1 MANSTETTQLEPPLA
16 SGGYDVTVF
25 EEETLWERVSGAVS
39 RNKLLFGGVLLIMS
53 VVLFAVIG
61 TLALDVERTEVGYT
75 TAMREAADGT
85 MKESVAPR
93 LRPSTQY
100 WFGSDQFARDI
111 FAYVAYGTLGTL
123 WMGLIAGVIGIGIG
137 TILGFLGGYFGGWID
152 TAIVVLSDA
161 LITIPGLMLLITINA
176 YLDKVTVE
184 QLGLL
189 IGAISWMGTTRVVRA
204 QVLTLKNRAYVE
216 VSKFNGQGDLEIVV
230 AELIPNLAPFIAAAF
245 VGAVAGAI
253 LLSIG
258 LSALGLGPQNEPS
271 LGLMAFWFIR
281 FGAVPQGL
289 WWWFGPP
296 IVVIAIFVVGLFMLT
311 AGLDQIANPRLRTS
325 V

>member
-1 MANSTETTQLEPPLA
+1 MANTDTTSLDQRI
-16 SGGYDVTVF
+16 SSSYDVTVF
-25 EEETLWERVSGAVS
+25 EEETPWVKVSGAVR
-39 RNKLLFGGVLLIMS
+39 RNVLLFAGGALILAI
-53 VVLFAVIG
+53 VLFAVVGSAVI
-61 TLALDVERTEVGYT
+61 DEERTEVGFAMAERE
-75 TAMREAADGT
+75 TADGSIREA
-85 MKESVAPR
+85 VAPR
-93 LRPSTQY
+93 LRPSREF

-111 FAYVAYGTLGTL
+111 FAYVAYGTFGTL
-123 WMGLIAGVIGIGIG
+123 WMGLIAGIIGIGIG
-137 TILGFLGGYFGGWID
+137 TLLGFIGGYFGGTID
-152 TAIVVLSDA
+152 TFIVIISDA
-161 LITIPGLMLLITINA
+161 FITIPGLMLLITISA
-176 YLDKVTVE
+176 YMDQLSVE

-189 IGAISWMGTTRVVRA
+189 IGVISWMGTTRVVRA
-204 QVLTLKNRAYVE
+204 QVLTLKERAYVE
-216 VSKFNGQGDLEIVV
+216 VSKFNGQSDMEIVIT
-230 AELIPNLAPFIAAAF
+230 ELIPNLAPFIAAAF

-296 IVVIAIFVVGLFMLT
+296 IVVIAVFIIGLFMIT

>member
-1 MANSTETTQLEPPLA
+1 MDNTERTSLDRYTQ
-16 SGGYDVTVF
+16 SSYDETVF
-25 EEETLWERVSGAVS
+25 EEEKIASRITGAVN
-39 RNKLLFGGVLLIMS
+39 RNKLLFGGLILILS
-53 VVLFAVIG
+53 IVLFAVIG
-61 TLALDVERTEVGYT
+61 SIVIDPERAEVGYSMSEQET
-75 TAMREAADGT
+75 ADGSI
-85 MKESVAPR
+85 KEVVAPR
-93 LRPSTQY
+93 LRPSMEF

-111 FAYVAYGTLGTL
+111 FAYLAFGTLGTL
-123 WMGLIAGVIGIGIG
+123 WMGFLAGIIGIGIG
-137 TILGFLGGYFGGWID
+137 TILGFLAGYFGGTID
-152 TAIVVLSDA
+152 TVVVIISDA
-161 LITIPGLMLLITINA
+161 LITIPGLMLLITISA
-176 YLDKVTVE
+176 YLDHLTVE
-184 QLGLL
+184 QLGIL
-189 IGAISWMGTTRVVRA
+189 IGVISWMGTTRVVRA

-216 VSKFNGQGDLEIVV
+216 VSKFNGQSDLEIVV
-230 AELIPNLAPFIAAAF
+230 AELMPNLAPFIAAAF

-296 IVVIAIFVVGLFMLT
+296 IVVIAIFVVGLFMVT

>member
-1 MANSTETTQLEPPLA
+1 MANTDTTAIDPQLP
-16 SGGYDVTVF
+16 SSYDVTVF
-25 EEETLWERVSGAVS
+25 EEETLWVRVTGAVR
-39 RNKLLFGGVLLIMS
+39 RNVLLFAGAALILAI
-53 VVLFAVIG
+53 VLFAVVGSVVI
-61 TLALDVERTEVGYT
+61 DEERTEVGYA
-75 TAMREAADGT
+75 TAERETADGSI
-85 MKESVAPR
+85 KEVVAPR
-93 LRPSTQY
+93 LRPSIQF
-100 WFGSDQFARDI
+100 WLGSDQFARDI

-123 WMGLIAGVIGIGIG
+123 WMGLIAGIIGIGIG
-137 TILGFLGGYFGGWID
+137 TILGFLGGYFGGWLD
-152 TAIVVLSDA
+152 AIVVVLSDA
-161 LITIPGLMLLITINA
+161 LITIPGLMLLITISA
-176 YLDKVTVE
+176 YLDQLTVE
-184 QLGLL
+184 QLGIL
-189 IGAISWMGTTRVVRA
+189 IGVISWMGTTRVVRA

-216 VSKFNGQGDLEIVV
+216 VSKFNGQGDMEIVLT
-230 AELIPNLAPFIAAAF
+230 ELIPNLAPFIAAAF

-281 FGAVPQGL
+281 FGAVPQGM

-296 IVVIAIFVVGLFMLT
+296 IVVIAIFVVGLFMVT

>member
-1 MANSTETTQLEPPLA
+1 MANTDTTSIDPQLP
-16 SGGYDVTVF
+16 SSYDVTVF
-25 EEETLWERVSGAVS
+25 EEETLWVRVTGAVR
-39 RNKLLFGGVLLIMS
+39 RNVLLFAGAALILAI
-53 VVLFAVIG
+53 VLFAVVGSVVI
-61 TLALDVERTEVGYT
+61 DEERTEVGYT
-75 TAMREAADGT
+75 TAERETADGSI
-85 MKESVAPR
+85 KEVVTPR
-93 LRPSTQY
+93 LRPSGKF

-123 WMGLIAGVIGIGIG
+123 WMGLIAGIIGIGIG
-137 TILGFLGGYFGGWID
+137 TLLGFLGGYFGGWLD
-152 TAIVVLSDA
+152 VVVVVLSDA
-161 LITIPGLMLLITINA
+161 LITIPGLMLLITISA
-176 YLDKVTVE
+176 YLDQLTVE
-184 QLGLL
+184 QLGIL
-189 IGAISWMGTTRVVRA
+189 IGLISWMGTTRVVRA

-216 VSKFNGQGDLEIVV
+216 VSKFNGQGDMEIVLT
-230 AELIPNLAPFIAAAF
+230 ELIPNLAPFIAAAF

-281 FGAVPQGL
+281 FGAVPQGM

-296 IVVIAIFVVGLFMLT
+296 IVVIAIFVVGLFMVT

>member
-1 MANSTETTQLEPPLA
+1 MANTDTTAIDPQLP
-16 SGGYDVTVF
+16 SSYDVTVF
-25 EEETLWERVSGAVS
+25 EEETLWVKVTGAVR
-39 RNKLLFGGVLLIMS
+39 RNVLLFAGAALILAI
-53 VVLFAVIG
+53 VLFAVVGSVVI
-61 TLALDVERTEVGYT
+61 DEERTEVGYA
-75 TAMREAADGT
+75 TAERETADGSI
-85 MKESVAPR
+85 KEVVAPR
-93 LRPSTQY
+93 LRPSSQF

-123 WMGLIAGVIGIGIG
+123 WMGLIAGIIGIGIG
-137 TILGFLGGYFGGWID
+137 TLLGFLGGYFGGWLD
-152 TAIVVLSDA
+152 AIVVVLSDA
-161 LITIPGLMLLITINA
+161 LITIPGLMLLITISA
-176 YLDKVTVE
+176 YLDQLTVE
-184 QLGLL
+184 QLGIL
-189 IGAISWMGTTRVVRA
+189 IGVISWMGTTRVVRA

-216 VSKFNGQGDLEIVV
+216 VSKFNGQGDMEIVLT
-230 AELIPNLAPFIAAAF
+230 ELIPNLAPFIAAAF

-281 FGAVPQGL
+281 FGAVPQGM

-296 IVVIAIFVVGLFMLT
+296 IVVIAIFVVGLFMVT

>member
-1 MANSTETTQLEPPLA
+1 MANMDTTALEPQLP
-16 SGGYDVTVF
+16 SSYDVTVF
-25 EEETLWERVSGAVS
+25 EEETRWVKVSGAIR
-39 RNKLLFGGVLLIMS
+39 RNVLLFAGSLLILAI
-53 VVLFAVIG
+53 VLFAVAGSLII
-61 TLALDVERTEVGYT
+61 DEERTEVGF
-75 TAMREAADGT
+75 AHAERETADGSI
-85 MKESVAPR
+85 KDQVAPR
-93 LRPSTQY
+93 LKPSSEF
-100 WFGSDQFARDI
+100 WFGTDQFARDI

-123 WMGLIAGVIGIGIG
+123 WMGLIAGIIGIGIG
-137 TILGFLGGYFGGWID
+137 TLLGFIGGYFGGWLD
-152 TAIVVLSDA
+152 AVIVVLSDA
-161 LITIPGLMLLITINA
+161 LITIPGLMLLITISA
-176 YLDKVTVE
+176 YLDQLTVE
-184 QLGLL
+184 QLGIL
-189 IGAISWMGTTRVVRA
+189 IGVISWMGTTRVVRA

-216 VSKFNGQGDLEIVV
+216 VSKFNGQGDMEIVV
-230 AELIPNLAPFIAAAF
+230 SELIPNLAPFIAAAF

-281 FGAVPQGL
+281 FGAVPQGM

-296 IVVIAIFVVGLFMLT
+296 IVVIAIFIVGLFMVT